1 MKYRPEIDGLRS
13 VAVLPVVLSHAGFSA
28 FSGGFVG
35 VDVFFVISGFLITRI
50 LLDEMQGNR
59 FSIVKFYERRARRI
73 LPALLFVICACIP
86 FAWYLM
92 MPDFLQNF
100 AQSVVA
106 TLLFANNILLALTT
120 GYWDLESSFKPL
132 LHTWSLGVE
141 EQYYIIFP
149 LLLLFTWKYAR
160 AHIGLVLSLLIVG
173 SLIFAEAGWRNF
185 PAQNFYLPFGRAWEL
200 LAGSLAAFV
209 MPRLPDRTRYD
220 GLLSGAGLLAIL
232 FAIFC
237 FSETTP
243 SPSLYMAVP
252 VVGSLAI
259 ILYCRP
265 QTVAHRILS
274 AGPLVFIGLISYS
287 LYLWHQPVFAFARVA
302 SLVPVPSGHMGIL
315 TALCILLSWLTWKYV
330 EQPFRDRKKISI
342 KSFTAGTAALSALLV
357 AGGLYLH
364 VKEGL
369 PERTFP
375 NISEQGDV
383 YISYNERINAYARDD
398 FAPGAR
404 DRILV
409 IGDSYGRDVA
419 NVLLEIGAVDVK
431 DLAYV
436 HISPG
441 DYTSGVIPKN
451 LRHLIDEAR
460 LIAVAVPQA
469 PAEKLIPEYKAMLGG
484 HEGKVIFFGVK
495 HFGYNLNPFARV
507 PMAERPAARARV
519 IDPIIAENDALRAHY
534 GPVAYVDL
542 IRLLGKNGVTVPV
555 FDAVGRPLSPD
566 RLHLTRYG
574 AIETGKR
581 LLAERPDVIDRLS
594 PNRSG
599 SIRQK

>member
-13 VAVLPVVLSHAGFSA
+13 VAVLPVVLSHAGFSI
-28 FSGGFVG
+28 FSGGFIG

-50 LLDEMQGNR
+50 LLDEMQDDR
-59 FSIVKFYERRARRI
+59 FSVVKFYERRARRI
-73 LPALLFVICACIP
+73 LPALLVVICACIP

-106 TLLFANNILLALTT
+106 TLLFANNLLLAVTT

-141 EQYYIIFP
+141 EQYYIVFP
-149 LLLLFTWKYAR
+149 IVLLLAWRYAR
-160 AHIGLVLSLLIVG
+160 AHIGLMLSLFILG
-173 SLIFAEAGWRNF
+173 SLIFAEVGWRMF
-185 PAQNFYLPFGRAWEL
+185 PAENFYLPFGRAWEL
-200 LAGSLAAFV
+200 LVGSLAAFA
-209 MPRLPDRTRYD
+209 MPRLPARTRYD
-220 GLLSGAGLLAIL
+220 DLLSGAGLLAIL
-232 FAIFC
+232 FAIFG

-252 VVGSLAI
+252 VLGSVAI
-259 ILYCRP
+259 ILFCRP
-265 QTVAHRILS
+265 ETLAHRILS
-274 AGPLVFIGLISYS
+274 AGPLVFVGLISYS

-302 SLVPVPSGHMGIL
+302 SLVPVPSWQMGIL
-315 TALCILLSWLTWKYV
+315 TLLCVLLSWLTWKYV
-330 EQPFRDRKKISI
+330 EQPFRDRRRIPI
-342 KSFTAGTAALSALLV
+342 GRFAAGTGALTSVLV

-364 VKEGL
+364 LKEGL
-369 PERTFP
+369 PERIFP
-375 NISEQGDV
+375 NIAEQGDV
-383 YISYNERINAYARDD
+383 YISYNERINAYARAD

-419 NVLLEIGAVDVK
+419 NVLLEIDAVEPGG
-431 DLAYV
+431 LAYV

-441 DYTSGVIPKN
+441 DYSRGAIPPN
-451 LRHLIDEAR
+451 LKHLIDEAR
-460 LIAVAVPQA
+460 IIVVAVPQA
-469 PAEKLIPEYKAMLGG
+469 SVETLIPEYKAMLGG
-484 HEGKVIFFGVK
+484 NEAKVIFFGVK

-519 IDPIIAENDALRAHY
+519 IAPIVEENDKLRAHY
-534 GPVAYVDL
+534 GAAAYVDL
-542 IRLLGKNGVTVPV
+542 IRLLGKDGVTVPV
-555 FDAVGRPLSPD
+555 FDAEGRPLSPD

-574 AIETGKR
+574 AIEMGKR
-581 LLAERPDVIDRLS
+581 LRAERPDVIARLTAK
-594 PNRSG
+594 RSNAP
-599 SIRQK
+599 